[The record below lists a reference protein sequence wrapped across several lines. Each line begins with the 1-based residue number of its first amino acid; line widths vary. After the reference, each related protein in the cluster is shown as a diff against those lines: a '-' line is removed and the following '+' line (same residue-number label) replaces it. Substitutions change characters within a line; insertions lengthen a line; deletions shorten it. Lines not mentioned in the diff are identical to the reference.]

1 MEYDIYHDE
10 SKEAGY
16 WHGIL
21 FVPRPSRATILS
33 HIRTIRKETGCEHPL
48 TLKGIKS
55 YGPPFQCAR
64 AAIQLAV
71 AAMMQDT
78 KGRVEKVYVS
88 RRTYDPVGQRHAT
101 EYRTIIEIRE
111 ALKLRFVV
119 FRERDAHRFMDP
131 AGQFLDY
138 AAKVETTFRMG
149 FKGGLHLLF
158 DDDDPATICSIHFDG
173 YEHNQRHVDADRV
186 LGRLKHG
193 LRAYCR
199 IAPDVTVDDRPSDH
213 REPGSQSYEDCQ
225 FLQLADLLVGS
236 FRTVLADA
244 KNEVQTKMACP
255 VAELVNK
262 WRAGPAR
269 MAKSRWNGGFCISQC
284 YLENGEW
291 IFSPL
296 PAKED
301 NSQQCFQWWTAE
313 RKAHP
318 TNTTGRQLGSVA
330 GQTR

>member
-1 MEYDIYHDE
+1 VEYDVYHDE

-33 HIRTIRKETGCEHPL
+33 HIETIRDETGYKHPL
-48 TLKGIKS
+48 SLKGIKS
-55 YGPPFQCAR
+55 YGPRFQCAR

-78 KGRVEKVYVS
+78 KGTVQKVYVS
-88 RRTYDPVGQRHAT
+88 RRTYDHVGQRHAT
-101 EYRTIIEIRE
+101 EYSPIIEIRE

-131 AGQFLDY
+131 DGRFLDY
-138 AAKVETTFRMG
+138 AAKVETTLRMG

-158 DDDDPATICSIHFDG
+158 DHDDPATICSIHLDG
-173 YEHNQRHVDADRV
+173 YEHNRRHVDAERV
-186 LGRLKHG
+186 LGRLQNG

-199 IAPDVTVDDRPSDH
+199 IAPDVTVEDRTSDH
-213 REPGSQSYEDCQ
+213 REPGSQSYDDCQ

-236 FRTVLADA
+236 FRTALEDA
-244 KNEVQTKMACP
+244 KNKIQSEAARP
-255 VAELVNK
+255 VAELIEK

-269 MAKSRWNGGFCISQC
+269 MANSRWNGGFCISQC
-284 YLENGEW
+284 YLENGQW
-291 IFSPL
+291 RFSTL
-296 PAKED
+296 PAKQD
-301 NSQQCFQWWTAE
+301 SSQGTFPW
-313 RKAHP
+313 
-318 TNTTGRQLGSVA
+318 
-330 GQTR
+330 